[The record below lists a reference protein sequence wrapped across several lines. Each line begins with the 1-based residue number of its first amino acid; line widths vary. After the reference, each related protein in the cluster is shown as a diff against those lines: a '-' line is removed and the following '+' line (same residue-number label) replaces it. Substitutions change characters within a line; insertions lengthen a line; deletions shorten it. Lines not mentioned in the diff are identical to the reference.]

1 MRHKAL
7 VTAIAAITLLT
18 LSAAPANAVTDGVP
32 DEDGHPYVGLMVA
45 IDEDGNPL
53 WRCSGTLISSTVF
66 VTAGHC
72 TDEPAVTAE
81 IWFQSDLEPVPADF
95 GYPTEGVD
103 GGIGQQLN
111 RVPKYVASR
120 STLTPEWAGT
130 TQLGPDAAADVA
142 ALRERH
148 ENIHIIG
155 SIDFVQTLL
164 AEKAFDELVLWVYP
178 IVLGQGKKVFPDGAA
193 PANLRLLA
201 PPVAGS
207 SGAVSLRYGPAE
219 GTPQTGDMTTED

>member
-1 MRHKAL
+1 MTGRITIDLFTTLDLVAQAPGGPEEDTSGGFPFGGWQAPLPDDLVGREVMAGIDKLDAL
-7 VTAIAAITLLT
+7 VLGRKTYDIFAAFW
-18 LSAAPANAVTDGVP
+18 PHHDG
-32 DEDGHPYVGLMVA
+32 
-45 IDEDGNPL
+45 
-53 WRCSGTLISSTVF
+53 
-66 VTAGHC
+66 
-72 TDEPAVTAE
+72 
-81 IWFQSDLEPVPADF
+81 
-95 GYPTEGVD
+95 
-103 GGIGQQLN
+103 GGIGPKFD
-111 RVPKYVASR
+111 RIPKYVASR
-120 STLTPEWAGT
+120 GTPTLDWAGT

-148 ENIHIIG
+148 EDIHIIG

-164 AEKAFDELVLWVYP
+164 AERAFDELVLWVYP

-207 SGAVSLRYGPAE
+207 SGAVSLRYSPAE